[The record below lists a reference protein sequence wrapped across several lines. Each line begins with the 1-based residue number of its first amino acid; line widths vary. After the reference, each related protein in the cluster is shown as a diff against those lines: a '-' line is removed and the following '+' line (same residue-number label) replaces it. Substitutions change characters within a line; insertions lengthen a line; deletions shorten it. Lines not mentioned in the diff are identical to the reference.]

1 MIYNVPDHD
10 TLVRCVRCVF
20 QPEGQGDASPGSG
33 SVRTDSSELALT
45 HSELSPSEFKKRL
58 QIDLVLAHALRMRG
72 AGDHSYARRGFQA
85 ARSDPPGGGTPFG
98 GPGAK
103 WGSHG
108 ASGAR
113 PGSSRDAHDRH
124 RATNQHGMPRG
135 REASSNASMVS
146 GHGAC
151 EEYDEED
158 NMSLSVNTPHM
169 AFSFTASG
177 SGHSRHEGRSNGF
190 RADFRFRQRGKTP
203 KIQKIEPES
212 ARLDSI
218 SGESMPLNWLPEI
231 EIGGE

>member
-1 MIYNVPDHD
+1 MIYNVPDGA
-10 TLVRCVRCVF
+10 TLMRSVNCVF
-20 QPEGQGDASPGSG
+20 HPDGQEDASTVSG
-33 SVRTDSSELALT
+33 SVCTGPKGLALT
-45 HSELSPSEFKKRL
+45 HSESSPSMIDKMRL
-58 QIDLVLAHALRMRG
+58 VDLHIARSLRMRG
-72 AGDHSYARRGFQA
+72 AGDHCYARRGLSA
-85 ARSDPPGGGTPFG
+85 AWSDPPGGGTPFG

-146 GHGAC
+146 GHGAY

-169 AFSFTASG
+169 AFSFIYC
-177 SGHSRHEGRSNGF
+177 
-190 RADFRFRQRGKTP
+190 Q
-203 KIQKIEPES
+203 
-212 ARLDSI
+212 
-218 SGESMPLNWLPEI
+218 WLWSLAA
-231 EIGGE
+231 